1 MKFISN
7 TDENEIRVQNDNS
20 KSVNGGSKPP
30 ASVLIEAEFKD
41 FLQED
46 FKIDKTVFITSIP
59 HGLFT

>member
-20 KSVNGGSKPP
+20 KSVNGGTKPA

-46 FKIDKTVFITSIP
+46 FKIEKTVFITSIP